1 MGCTNLVI
9 GEHGI
14 NPSFVEYFRTS
25 RLLKFGL
32 AFNLIYFVGIIVGFV
47 FSLLQGIHLDTFFMI
62 DFRVFYEAG
71 RKFLVSPED
80 IYLVSP
86 NGLPFRYF
94 PSFAMYM
101 ALFSNIPMISL
112 YILNITTMM
121 LCNFGIVFLVYQV
134 SLQRGVTTITKNFE
148 KTLLI
153 VFISPPHI
161 INIIFGQITQLAILL
176 VMIALLLLQSSK
188 PQSWKEFILIGLL
201 IGLASTIKPFFLV
214 FLPFLIPFT
223 MTERFHLSI
232 LLKQL
237 AGVVVG
243 FLITMIPNI
252 LYFITFPASF
262 DEFIQVNLFEELTGQ
277 HSTSLTKLIL
287 AFIPLS
293 ESIILKLLIILII
306 GGFIFLKSYIRFVRT
321 PFEKKNYLHHFTDM
335 TFLILL
341 VYPDSWFLFLAVWY
355 AFIAPSMLELYN
367 SRADDRNMDLLWSGA
382 NNLLGFFTIGI
393 LLHYLILGFDPIIPV
408 WLVILYVLYHRVS
421 DSAEKE

>member
-1 MGCTNLVI
+1 VI
-9 GEHGI
+9 EEHGI
-14 NPSFVEYFRTS
+14 NPSFMEYFRTS

-32 AFNLIYFVGIIVGFV
+32 AFNLIYFIGIIIGFV

-71 RKFLVSPED
+71 REFLISPED
-80 IYLVSP
+80 IYLVNP

-121 LCNFGIVFLVYQV
+121 LCNFGIVFLAYQV

-148 KTLLI
+148 KTLVI
-153 VFISPPHI
+153 IFITPPHI

-176 VMIALLLLQSSK
+176 VMVALFLLQSSK
-188 PQSWKEFILIGLL
+188 HQSWKEFILIGLL

-223 MTERFHLSI
+223 MKDRFHLSI
-232 LLKQL
+232 PLRQF
-237 AGVVVG
+237 AGVVTG
-243 FLITMIPNI
+243 FLITMVPNI
-252 LYFITFPASF
+252 LYFIAFPTSF
-262 DEFIQVNLFEELTGQ
+262 DEFIQVNLLEELTGQ
-277 HSTSLTKLIL
+277 HSTSLTKFIL

-293 ESIILKLLIILII
+293 ELFILKLLIIVIV
-306 GGFIFLKSYIRFVRT
+306 GGFIFLRSYVRFVGT
-321 PFEKKNYLHHFTDM
+321 PSEKKNYLHHFTDM

-355 AFIAPSMLELYN
+355 AFLAPSMLELYTYH
-367 SRADDRNMDLLWSGA
+367 DDNRTMDILWTGS
-382 NNLLGFFTIGI
+382 NNLLAFFTIGI
-393 LLHYLILGFDPIIPV
+393 LLHYLLLGFDPIIPI
-408 WLVILYVLYHRVS
+408 WLVILYILYHRVS
-421 DSAEKE
+421 NSAYSARKV